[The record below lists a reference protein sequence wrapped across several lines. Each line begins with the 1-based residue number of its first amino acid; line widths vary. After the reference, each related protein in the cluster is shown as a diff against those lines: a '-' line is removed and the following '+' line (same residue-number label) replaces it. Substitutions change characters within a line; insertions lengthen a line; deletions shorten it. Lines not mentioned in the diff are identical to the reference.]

1 METKISRR
9 QFIKTSVAGFTG
21 LTLGV
26 LYFGDCHGKAFGD
39 GIHTKEQD
47 QYYVSP
53 WLNIS
58 ENNQIIVIVVKNEMG
73 QAISTA
79 LAMIVAEE
87 LEANWDLIQV
97 EFRPELEPL
106 AIPGLLGTYGSLSI
120 MLNYQAMRRVGAAAK
135 EMLITACARKWRVRR
150 TTLHAE
156 NSTITHPRIGTITYG
171 ELAKDAST
179 LRVPLRPK
187 LKSPADFKI
196 IGQSL
201 PRLDARAHLEGL
213 PIFGTDVNVPNMM
226 YAAVRQSPVFGGE
239 VINFDSLDIE
249 GTGAEAIVPIPNGLA
264 VVAKSWWEAERIID
278 SLDVE
283 FNHPPEMLN
292 FSTEDIFEQLAEDI
306 KKPGRSSKRIG
317 KPHIT
322 YMQAPIKTSAAYEV
336 PLLAHATM
344 EPMTCTAY
352 VTSESCQVWAPTQW
366 ARGILLQAQKITN
379 LNPSDIK
386 IYPTA
391 IGGGFGRKAEY
402 DFTVQAILISKAVGK
417 PVKVNWSRS
426 EDIQHDF
433 YRPAC
438 RAELFGGIDENGKIV
453 SWIAKCA
460 CPIFFLPFGSEKIY
474 TSMIVTLFG
483 FTNPPYTFPNM
494 SVRFVHSDYGIPTGW
509 LRSISYA
516 QNTFFVESFVDELA
530 DAANT
535 DPLEFR
541 MKHLQ
546 NNPRSLAVLEHVAE
560 MADWGNPSIPGA
572 AQGVAIMDHWGLTH
586 VAQIAE
592 VSIDSNDNLVIH
604 KVYCAVDCGRV
615 INPDNVK
622 AQMEGGIIF
631 GLSTG
636 LYGEITIE
644 NGSVVQ
650 SNFHDYRLLKLK
662 DVPVVEI
669 SIIESNKR
677 PSGVGEYGVPP
688 IAPAVTNAIFSLTG
702 QRIRTLPINKHGL
715 NSLD

>member
-1 METKISRR
+1 
-9 QFIKTSVAGFTG
+9 
-21 LTLGV
+21 
-26 LYFGDCHGKAFGD
+26 
-39 GIHTKEQD
+39 
-47 QYYVSP
+47 
-53 WLNIS
+53 
-58 ENNQIIVIVVKNEMG
+58 
-73 QAISTA
+73 
-79 LAMIVAEE
+79 
-87 LEANWDLIQV
+87 
-97 EFRPELEPL
+97 
-106 AIPGLLGTYGSLSI
+106 
-120 MLNYQAMRRVGAAAK
+120 
-135 EMLITACARKWRVRR
+135 
-150 TTLHAE
+150 
-156 NSTITHPRIGTITYG
+156 
-171 ELAKDAST
+171 
-179 LRVPLRPK
+179 
-187 LKSPADFKI
+187 
-196 IGQSL
+196 
-201 PRLDARAHLEGL
+201 
-213 PIFGTDVNVPNMM
+213 M

-249 GTGAEAIVPIPNGLA
+249 GTDPEAIVSIPNGVA

-283 FNHPPEMLN
+283 FSHPREMLN
-292 FSTEDIFEQLAEDI
+292 FSSEDIFEKLAEDI
-306 KKPGRSSKRIG
+306 KKPGRRAKRIG
-317 KPHIT
+317 KP
-322 YMQAPIKTSAAYEV
+322 YLALLQAPIKTRAAYEV
-336 PLLAHATM
+336 PLLAHATL

-402 DFTVQAILISKAVGK
+402 DFAAQAILISKAVGK

-438 RAELFGGIDENGKIV
+438 RAELYGGVDKNGRIV
-453 SWIAKCA
+453 SWVAKCA
-460 CPIFFLPFGSEKIY
+460 GPKLFLPFGAEKIY
-474 TSMIVTLFG
+474 DSMIVTLFG
-483 FTNPPYTFPNM
+483 FTNPPYAFPNM
-494 SVRFVHSDYGIPTGW
+494 SVRFVHSDYGIPVGW

-530 DAANT
+530 ESANT

-541 MKHLQ
+541 MRHLEDS
-546 NNPRSLAVLEHVAE
+546 PRSLAVLERVAE
-560 MADWGNPSIPGA
+560 MADWGNPSISGA

-592 VSIDSNDNLVIH
+592 ISVDNNDKLVIH
-604 KVYCAVDCGRV
+604 KVYCAIDCGRV

-650 SNFHDYRLLKLK
+650 SNLHDYRLLKLK
-662 DVPVVEI
+662 NVPEVET

-702 QRIRTLPINKHGL
+702 QRIRTLPINKHGF

>member
-1 METKISRR
+1 METKMTRR
-9 QFIKTSVAGFTG
+9 KFIKTSVAGFTG

-26 LYFGDCHGKAFGD
+26 IYSGDRHGMARD
-39 GIHTKEQD
+39 DRIHTGD
-47 QYYVSP
+47 QGSYYVSP

-58 ENNQIIVIVVKNEMG
+58 ENNQITIIVVKNEMG
-73 QAISTA
+73 QAVSTA

-87 LEANWDLIQV
+87 LEADWNLIQV
-97 EFRPELEPL
+97 EFRTDLEPL
-106 AIPGLLGTYGSLSI
+106 VLPGLLATGGSLSI
-120 MLNYQAMRRVGAAAK
+120 MLGYQPMRNVGAAAK
-135 EMLITACARKWRVRR
+135 EMLITACARKWSVPRI
-150 TTLHAE
+150 TLHAE

-179 LRVPLRPK
+179 LRVPIRPK
-187 LKSPADFKI
+187 LKSPDDFKI

-239 VINFDSLDIE
+239 VLNFDSLDIK
-249 GTGAEAIVPIPNGLA
+249 GTGAEAIVPIPNGVA
-264 VVAKSWWEAERIID
+264 VVAKSWWEAEKIID

-283 FNHPPEMLN
+283 FSHPPDMLN
-292 FSTEDIFEQLAEDI
+292 FFTEDIFEQLAEDI
-306 KKPGRSSKRIG
+306 KEPGQSAKHIG
-317 KPHIT
+317 KPHMA
-322 YMQAPIKTSAAYEV
+322 YMQAPIKTSATYEV
-336 PLLAHATM
+336 PLLAHATL
-344 EPMTCTAY
+344 EPMTCTAH
-352 VTSESCQVWAPTQW
+352 VTPESCQVWAPTQW

-386 IYPTA
+386 IYPTS

-402 DFTVQAILISKAVGK
+402 DFAVQAILISQAVGK
-417 PVKVNWSRS
+417 PVKVIWSRS

-438 RAELFGGIDENGKIV
+438 RAELSGGIDENGRIV
-453 SWIAKCA
+453 SWVAKCA
-460 CPIFFLPFGSEKIY
+460 GPTLFLPYGAEKIY
-474 TSMIVTLFG
+474 DSMIVTLFG
-483 FTNPPYTFPNM
+483 FTNPPYAFPNM
-494 SVRFVHSDYGIPTGW
+494 SVRFVHSDYEIPGGW

-516 QNTFFVESFVDELA
+516 QNIFFVESFADELA
-530 DAANT
+530 EAANT

-546 NNPRSLAVLEHVAE
+546 DNPRSLAVLKRVAE
-560 MADWGNPSIPGA
+560 MADWGNPSIPSA

-592 VSIDSNDNLVIH
+592 VSIDNNNKLVIH
-604 KVYCAVDCGRV
+604 KVYCAIDCGRA

-650 SNFHDYRLLKLK
+650 SNLHDYRLLKLK
-662 DVPVVEI
+662 DVPDVET
-669 SIIESNKR
+669 SLIESSER

-688 IAPAVTNAIFSLTG
+688 IVPAVTNAIFSSTG
-702 QRIRTLPINKHGL
+702 QRIRTLPINKHGF
-715 NSLD
+715 NS